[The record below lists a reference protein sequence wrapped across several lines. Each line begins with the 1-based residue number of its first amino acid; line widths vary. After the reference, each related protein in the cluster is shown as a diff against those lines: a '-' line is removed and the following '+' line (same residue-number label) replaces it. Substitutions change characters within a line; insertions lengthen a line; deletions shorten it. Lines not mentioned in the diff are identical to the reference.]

1 MNSNHRND
9 QQANKILSTIDLKK
23 IVLSGL
29 DAEPIEIHIGLNW
42 EGRLI
47 KSPMKSKPPK

>member
-1 MNSNHRND
+1 MD
-9 QQANKILSTIDLKK
+9 MKK

-29 DAEPIEIHIGLNW
+29 DVGPIEIHIGLNW

-47 KSPMKSKPPK
+47 KSLMKSEPPK